1 MAQRITDKDLAYL
14 CERLNKLTGSP
25 MGPYEFYTGAD
36 GIQRSVVHVGNFH
49 ISHAYGGVCLHRM
62 SNTSGGVSCPLNAGH
77 GPKRELYEQMRAMVA
92 GIELVQRQA
101 EQAAKGE

>member
-1 MAQRITDKDLAYL
+1 MAIRITDTDLRIL
-14 CERLNKLTGSP
+14 CDRLNKLTGSP
-25 MGPYEFYTGAD
+25 MEPYAPWIEGQPNKCRA
-36 GIQRSVVHVGNFH
+36 QVGNFH
-49 ISHAYGGVCLHRM
+49 ISHATVGVCLHRM

-77 GPKRELYEQMRAMVA
+77 GPKRELYEQMRAMIA

>member
-1 MAQRITDKDLAYL
+1 MTQRITDKDLDHL

-25 MGPYEFYTGAD
+25 LVAYAPWIEGQPNKCRA
-36 GIQRSVVHVGNFH
+36 QVGNFH

-77 GPKRELYEQMRAMVA
+77 GPKRELYEQMRAMIA
-92 GIELVQRQA
+92 GIELVQRHA
-101 EQAAKGE
+101 EQAAQ

>member
-1 MAQRITDKDLAYL
+1 MDRITDKHLTAL

-25 MGPYEFYTGAD
+25 LVPYAMDEERTRHVA
-36 GIQRSVVHVGNFH
+36 QVGNFH

-77 GPKRELYEQMRAMVA
+77 GPKRELYEQMRAMIA
-92 GIELVQRQA
+92 GVELAQRQA
-101 EQAAKGE
+101 EQTAKGE